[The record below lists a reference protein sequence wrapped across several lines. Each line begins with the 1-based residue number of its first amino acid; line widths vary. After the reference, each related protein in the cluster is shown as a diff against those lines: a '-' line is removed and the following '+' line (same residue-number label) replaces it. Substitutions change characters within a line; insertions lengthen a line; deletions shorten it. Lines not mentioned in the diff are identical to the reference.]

1 MMNTQNIE
9 DLKDT
14 LKYKGFGDQV
24 NAELEKAIASK
35 AQTFTLKA
43 EFKFDM
49 PMTIPGDPKTQDR
62 MSYDLNFKQG
72 KNELYYFNSFTARID
87 SPLFVAREQA
97 FYLDKGKGFTA
108 KEAYNLLAGRSVL
121 KTLES
126 KEGNRYKAFIQ
137 MDFAGERKP
146 NGNYPVKS
154 YHQNYGFNVSEA
166 IRPLPIRFSSIEDR
180 DKLVKSLEKGNLQ
193 KVQMDDGQTL
203 YAKTSP
209 ASKSV
214 RLYDERLQPVR
225 IMEGKEQK
233 AKQETPMAMAGEP
246 AEEEKNAS
254 KKKKGVKI

>member
-1 MMNTQNIE
+1 MKSFYE
-9 DLKDT
+9 KFGFYASYALSRLPLK
-14 LKYKGFGDQV
+14 L
-24 NAELEKAIASK
+24 
-35 AQTFTLKA
+35 
-43 EFKFDM
+43 
-49 PMTIPGDPKTQDR
+49 
-62 MSYDLNFKQG
+62 
-72 KNELYYFNSFTARID
+72 
-87 SPLFVAREQA
+87 
-97 FYLDKGKGFTA
+97 
-108 KEAYNLLAGRSVL
+108 
-121 KTLES
+121 
-126 KEGNRYKAFIQ
+126 
-137 MDFAGERKP
+137 
-146 NGNYPVKS
+146 
-154 YHQNYGFNVSEA
+154 
-166 IRPLPIRFSSIEDR
+166 SSNEDR